1 VSAADPSAL
10 IATAPAVAPGP
21 VAGVAPTPSG
31 VVAGQTNVVSAVPTQ
46 SPVAAEP
53 LLEKAADT
61 AAQAART
68 RNESVRATAAAERAA
83 PGDARDAV
91 AAARREELPL
101 AENPAAACSPR
112 TNFALYRCMQNQCEQ
127 RRFFTHPQCIRL
139 RVRDEVS

>member
-1 VSAADPSAL
+1 
-10 IATAPAVAPGP
+10 
-21 VAGVAPTPSG
+21 VAGAVPSG
-31 VVAGQTNVVSAVPTQ
+31 VAAQTNVVAAAP
-46 SPVAAEP
+46 SPSPAVAAES

-61 AAQAART
+61 AAAAAKT
-68 RNESVRATAAAERAA
+68 RGEPVRAAVTTERAA
-83 PGDARDAV
+83 PGDAL
-91 AAARREELPL
+91 AAARREEAAL

>member
-1 VSAADPSAL
+1 
-10 IATAPAVAPGP
+10 
-21 VAGVAPTPSG
+21 
-31 VVAGQTNVVSAVPTQ
+31 VVAAQSNVMAAASTR
-46 SPVAAEP
+46 SPAAAEP

-61 AAQAART
+61 AGAAAKT
-68 RNESVRATAAAERAA
+68 RSEPVHAAAERGA
-83 PGDARDAV
+83 PGDPRDAV
-91 AAARREELPL
+91 SAARREESAL